1 MRYALIGDSHTQ
13 VLWPLVS
20 AALKKAGHEV
30 VLTRAQPGWS
40 AASYQKEGK
49 LLAQLA
55 AARPDVVVFNVANN
69 NQDRDSG
76 RYASRVAWAVDA
88 ARAAGA
94 RAIYW
99 QGPTHATRADVAA
112 YHDATAAMEPGI
124 VAQAGASWVDSRPYT
139 QTGHRDGVHF
149 DNTTYRRWAS
159 AIAEGLL
166 SQAPSA
172 APSVSGVAVAAGAAI
187 QKRRTSTQS
196 TALALLALLGLV
208 GVGIVI
214 ARQR

>member
-20 AALKKAGHEV
+20 ATLKKAGHEV

-49 LLAQLA
+49 LPAQLA

-69 NQDRDSG
+69 NQDRDAS
-76 RYASRVAWAVDA
+76 RYGARVAWAVDA

-94 RAIYW
+94 RSIFW

-112 YHDATAAMEPGI
+112 YHDATAAMEPEL
-124 VAQAGASWVDSRPYT
+124 VARTGASWVDSRPFT

-149 DNTTYRRWAS
+149 DNATYRAWAA

-166 SQAPSA
+166 AQAPSA
-172 APSVSGVAVAAGAAI
+172 APSVTGVAVAAGAAI
-187 QKRRTSTQS
+187 QRTRTSTRN

-214 ARQR
+214 TRR